1 VSDASNALH
10 GALHPDVAWLADA
23 LWGGLEGVRVTDRWD
38 PPPGWRT
45 AERYLVASAGGRPR
59 MLLPDDPIAGREALR
74 ANASMRAPRVRWAR
88 SAAGLAYH
96 PAAWDLATRG
106 RGRVGVHVAGP
117 GVELPSRFLAEALG
131 EVHVVLAIN
140 VRPPAPFRKPTV
152 QVVLPGGRMLAYAK
166 VASTEVTKLGVGRE
180 ARALRALASRAGGPL
195 LAPALLHLG
204 SWGSREVLVTAP
216 LPPGVRRYRAE
227 EGPPPLDVTREVAS
241 LSDDGRSALG
251 ESVYWKDVRARAE
264 RLAPT
269 AAGAGFDAVF
279 AAFLDTVQDR
289 RGGAATTFGTWHG
302 DWSSWNLGH
311 VEGRIAAWD
320 WEHSTPG
327 TPLGYDVV
335 HFLFQTA
342 FIGEGRPLGVA
353 FASARARSG
362 AWLERLDADP
372 DAIADAHVAEVTLR
386 YLDAMARGAGPNPR
400 FLEGIG
406 DVLVE
411 RATGR

>member
-1 VSDASNALH
+1 VNDASHAPQ

-23 LWGGLEGVRVTDRWD
+23 LWGGLDGVRVTDRWD

-117 GVELPSRFLAEALG
+117 DVDLPSRFLAEALG

-166 VASTEVTKLGVGRE
+166 VASSEVTKLGVGRE
-180 ARALRALASRAGGPL
+180 ARALRALASRPGGPL
-195 LAPALLHLG
+195 LAPALLHHG
-204 SWGSREVLVTAP
+204 PWASREVVVTAP
-216 LPPGVRRYRAE
+216 LPRDVRRYLAE

-241 LSDDGRSALG
+241 LSENGRSALG
-251 ESVYWKDVRARAE
+251 ESAYWKDVRARAE

-269 AAGAGFDAVF
+269 AAGAGLDAVF
-279 AAFLDTVQDR
+279 AAFLDVVQDR
-289 RGGAATTFGTWHG
+289 RGDAATTFGTWHG
-302 DWSSWNLGH
+302 DWSPWNLGH
-311 VEGRIAAWD
+311 VEGRLAAWD

-327 TPLGYDVV
+327 APLGYDVV
-335 HFLFQTA
+335 HFLFQSA

-353 FASARARSG
+353 FTSAGARSR

-372 DAIADAHVAEVTLR
+372 DAITDAHVAEVTLR
-386 YLDAMARGAGPNPR
+386 YLDAMALGAGPNPQ

-406 DVLVE
+406 DVLVKC
-411 RATGR
+411 ATGS